1 MAKVGIILFWMEMA
15 DNNEFFLV
23 SSYQITNESLLPNI
37 YTPSGRNGLNT
48 FRTAKLTL

>member
-1 MAKVGIILFWMEMA
+1 MAKIGIILFFEVKA
-15 DNNEFFLV
+15 DYNEFFLV
-23 SSYQITNESLLPNI
+23 FSYQVTNESLLPNI